1 MKLKSFFLVVLALLM
16 TAGSTQAK
24 TDVTAKYLKNAS
36 LTSLEG
42 WSYGDGGYNY
52 TDWKTDGDVPVIEF
66 YHTWSNNAGAA
77 IGSTRNFHFT
87 QDIKLPAGHYHL
99 SVNAFYREGNGNG
112 TNTKAYI
119 FAGDKKQ
126 YIAGL
131 SASGVAAYSGNDD
144 LHKAANAFAKG
155 DFSNEFDFELSSEQT
170 ITIGFRGYIDT
181 YCSWCILG
189 PVTLYEYTEEDLADD
204 AQKAGRDAMVKALE
218 RFERNYNLTDGTDY
232 SRLTMSADAWSAL
245 IEQVNAVSL
254 AIDDPT
260 RGDEYADLATALNAK
275 MDATDQS
282 LRLFRSYKAMS
293 EGTGALV
300 GHNLVSDYITDSNM
314 DSDDAELQAI
324 DALNDVFIDYA
335 RQQTSDFNMGAFLGA
350 NLDFNTISNAPLVTR
365 EGMTISDID
374 GWTVDYADLDG
385 WCFIDNGNDSYKN
398 QLYLRCNWTDQPVRL
413 QVSKAAMLP
422 VGNYH
427 LSCRWNSSLQ
437 NLTNLSNYRLGETT
451 STIGK
456 ATSSYQTLTYELNI
470 PDRPTDL
477 DLTFGFQK
485 RGSGNAPAQILVD
498 DITLTYDVA
507 GSNIYTAISECPD
520 SQSVPA
526 VYDLQGRRVDAK
538 TADEVR
544 NLKKGIYVIQG
555 KIIIR

>member
-1 MKLKSFFLVVLALLM
+1 MKLRSFFLVVLALLM

>member
-293 EGTGALV
+293 EGTSALV

>member
-204 AQKAGRDAMVKALE
+204 AQKAGRDAMAKALE

-365 EGMTISDID
+365 EGMTINDID

>member
-1 MKLKSFFLVVLALLM
+1 MKLRAFFLVVLALLM

-365 EGMTISDID
+365 EGMTINDID

-437 NLTNLSNYRLGETT
+437 NLTNLSSYRLGETT

>member
-365 EGMTISDID
+365 EGMTINDID

>member
-300 GHNLVSDYITDSNM
+300 GHNLVSDYITDSSM

-365 EGMTISDID
+365 EGMTINDID

-427 LSCRWNSSLQ
+427 LSCRWNSSLH
-437 NLTNLSNYRLGETT
+437 NLTNLSSYRLGETT

>member
-1 MKLKSFFLVVLALLM
+1 MKLRSFFLVVLALLM

-24 TDVTAKYLKNAS
+24 TDVTAKYLKNAG

-245 IEQVNAVSL
+245 IEQINAVSL

-365 EGMTISDID
+365 EGMTINDID

-437 NLTNLSNYRLGETT
+437 NLTNLSSYRLGETT

>member
-1 MKLKSFFLVVLALLM
+1 MKLRSFFLVVLALLM

-365 EGMTISDID
+365 EGMTINDID

>member
-1 MKLKSFFLVVLALLM
+1 MKLRSFFLVVLALLM

-282 LRLFRSYKAMS
+282 LCLFRSYKAMS

-365 EGMTISDID
+365 EGMTINDID

-437 NLTNLSNYRLGETT
+437 NLTNLSSYRLGETT

>member
-1 MKLKSFFLVVLALLM
+1 MKLKSFFIAVLALFM
-16 TAGSTQAK
+16 TAGNTKAK
-24 TDVTAKYLKNAS
+24 TDVTAKYLKNAN

-66 YHTWSNNAGAA
+66 YHTWSSNAGAN
-77 IGSTRNFHFT
+77 IGNTRNFHFT
-87 QDIKLPAGHYHL
+87 QDVTLPAGHYHL
-99 SVNAFYREGNGNG
+99 SVNGFYREGNGNG

-155 DFSNEFDFELSSEQT
+155 DFSNEFDFDLTSEQT
-170 ITIGFRGYIDT
+170 ITIGFRGYINT

-189 PVTLYEYTEEDLADD
+189 PVTLYEYTEEDLSND
-204 AQKAGRDAMVKALE
+204 AQKAGRAAMIKALE
-218 RFERNYNLTDGTDY
+218 RFELDYNLTDGTDY
-232 SRLTMSADAWSAL
+232 SRLTMSADAWTAL
-245 IEQVNAVSL
+245 IEKVNAVSL

-260 RGDEYADLATALNAK
+260 RADEYADLATALNTQ

-282 LRLFRSYKAMS
+282 LRLFSSYKAMA
-293 EGTGALV
+293 EGTSDLV
-300 GHNLVSDYITDSNM
+300 GHDMVSNYVTDSNM
-314 DSDDAELQAI
+314 DSDEAELRAI
-324 DALNDVFIDYA
+324 DALNDTFIDYA
-335 RQQTSDFNMGAFLGA
+335 RQQSSDFSMGAFLGD
-350 NLDFNTISNAPLVTR
+350 NLDFNATAGTSIVTR
-365 EGMTISDID
+365 DGMSIRHIE

-385 WCFIDNGNDSYKN
+385 WCFIDNNNDSYRN

-422 VGNYH
+422 VGNYR
-427 LSCRWNSSLQ
+427 LTCRWNSSLQ

-456 ATSSYQTLTYELNI
+456 STSGYQTLTYELNI
-470 PDRPTDL
+470 PDRPTDF
-477 DLTFGFQK
+477 DLTFGLQK
-485 RGSGNAPAQILVD
+485 RGSGNTPAQILVD

-507 GSNIYTAISECPD
+507 GSNIYTAISEYTTGH
-520 SQSVPA
+520 SAPA

-538 TADEVR
+538 TAADVR
-544 NLKKGIYVIQG
+544 NLKKGIYVIRG

>member
-1 MKLKSFFLVVLALLM
+1 
-16 TAGSTQAK
+16 
-24 TDVTAKYLKNAS
+24 
-36 LTSLEG
+36 
-42 WSYGDGGYNY
+42 
-52 TDWKTDGDVPVIEF
+52 
-66 YHTWSNNAGAA
+66 
-77 IGSTRNFHFT
+77 
-87 QDIKLPAGHYHL
+87 
-99 SVNAFYREGNGNG
+99 
-112 TNTKAYI
+112 
-119 FAGDKKQ
+119 
-126 YIAGL
+126 
-131 SASGVAAYSGNDD
+131 
-144 LHKAANAFAKG
+144 
-155 DFSNEFDFELSSEQT
+155 
-170 ITIGFRGYIDT
+170 
-181 YCSWCILG
+181 
-189 PVTLYEYTEEDLADD
+189 
-204 AQKAGRDAMVKALE
+204 
-218 RFERNYNLTDGTDY
+218 
-232 SRLTMSADAWSAL
+232 
-245 IEQVNAVSL
+245 
-254 AIDDPT
+254 
-260 RGDEYADLATALNAK
+260 

-437 NLTNLSNYRLGETT
+437 NLTNLSSYRLGETT

>member
-52 TDWKTDGDVPVIEF
+52 TDWKTDSDVPVIEF

-293 EGTGALV
+293 EGTSALV

-374 GWTVDYADLDG
+374 GWMVDYADLDG

>member
-24 TDVTAKYLKNAS
+24 TDVTAKYLKNAN

-350 NLDFNTISNAPLVTR
+350 NLDFNTISNAPLVTH
-365 EGMTISDID
+365 EGMTINDID

-437 NLTNLSNYRLGETT
+437 NLTNLSSYRLGETT